1 MKFLLKILF
10 IAIFLLNLNL
20 LKLSVVHADK
30 DGVECDGNA
39 SNASVVKS
47 DTTDEAIVI
56 AVKVKDYDP
65 SSGAEGWTFRDDRG
79 GEIITDNDGFTIF
92 DDDFAWITFTIPV
105 SGGKFS
111 ADLAKKIDKE
121 DEILFWVEDKNGDDC
136 NLYLDTDQFKEAMSD
151 ALLGTT
157 YTTPGNGGTTTATI
171 GTSSITSPSCPDPSE
186 LNTALGCIPTSP
198 RALTEWILL
207 RAISIG
213 GGIAFLLSLFGGISI
228 ILAGGDPE
236 KINQGKQIITS
247 AISGLLFILFSILL
261 LRLIGYDIL
270 ALPGFTN

>member
-10 IAIFLLNLNL
+10 ITIFFLNLSL
-20 LKLSVVHADK
+20 LKPSIIHADK
-30 DGVECDGNA
+30 DGVECNGNA

-47 DTTDEAIVI
+47 DTTDKAILI
-56 AVKVKDYDP
+56 AVKVEDYNP
-65 SSGAEGWTFRDDRG
+65 SSGTEGWIFRDDRD
-79 GEIITDNDGFTIF
+79 GEIIAHNDGFTII
-92 DDDFAWITFTIPV
+92 DDDFAWVTFTIPV
-105 SGGKFS
+105 SEKDFS
-111 ADLAKKIDKE
+111 TDLVKKIDKE
-121 DEILFWVEDKNGDDC
+121 DEILFWVADKNGDDC

-157 YTTPGNGGTTTATI
+157 YTTPGGGTTTAAI
-171 GTSSITSPSCPDPSE
+171 GTASITSPSCPDPSD

-198 RALTEWILL
+198 QALAAWVLQK
-207 RAISIG
+207 AIFMGS
-213 GGIAFLLSLFGGISI
+213 GIAFLLSLFGGISI